1 MTSSPS
7 SPSSS
12 PHLTIILLNTES
24 RGNIGAVARVMKN
37 FGFHNLILVNPEEDP
52 FTDTYAQGFACHAK
66 DVLLAAEVISCDP
79 DHEPQ
84 IIRQLFGRFDIIIG
98 TSALGSALKNIKR
111 TSMSLIDLDLSA
123 SAFSP
128 TTKIAL
134 IFGRESTGLS
144 VDQLAL
150 TDFIVQIPTDSGYP
164 TLNISQAVGIML
176 YDIFT
181 KWDPTPDP
189 DKISASNLHK
199 TQLMDLLQELLAQ
212 IPLQEH
218 RKNHTF
224 HALKN
229 AFGRALLSRK
239 EQALIFTFFH
249 KINLGFKTPSLLH
262 SLGDFKKEII
272 PKHEEIHE

>member
-1 MTSSPS
+1 
-7 SPSSS
+7 
-12 PHLTIILLNTES
+12 
-24 RGNIGAVARVMKN
+24 VMKN

>member
-1 MTSSPS
+1 LTSLL
-7 SPSSS
+7 SSS
-12 PHLTIILLNTES
+12 HLTIVLLNTES

-37 FGFHNLILVNPEEDP
+37 FGFLNLILVNPEEDP
-52 FTDTYAQGFACHAK
+52 FADTYAQGFACHAK

-84 IIRQLFGRFDIIIG
+84 MIRQLFGRFDIIIG

-111 TSMSLIDLDLSA
+111 TSMSLLDLDLSA

-181 KWDPTPDP
+181 KWDPAPDP

-199 TQLMDLLQELLAQ
+199 TQLMDLLHELLAQ

-239 EQALIFTFFH
+239 EQALIFTFFQ
-249 KINLGFKTPSLLH
+249 KINLGFKTPTLIR
-262 SLGDFKKEII
+262 SLGVLDPEISL
-272 PKHEEIHE
+272 EQDENQE